1 MANAVKHDKRVLR
14 NKHVGRDRPVKQDE
28 RGARG
33 KSSRQL

>member
-1 MANAVKHDKRVLR
+1 MGNAVKHDKRVLR
-14 NKHVGRDRPVKQDE
+14 NKHAGRDRLVEQDE